1 MKPLVLV
8 LLFLSGI
15 LANVYAAGQA
25 PSPKTS
31 PDTTKPAV
39 TTTTVAHAAPVA
51 AGGGT
56 QALIIADSSKAEA
69 AASTCLPPSPHR
81 DWVGWIL
88 IVLII
93 VLFIGV
99 AWKSNLLRD
108 PIANPVAF
116 MLAAQL
122 TKYAN
127 ITNINKIP
135 KPFSLARTQLGV
147 WTVIVSCTYVYLG
160 LIRNFSLQD
169 IAVDS
174 TILLLMGISAGTTAA
189 GSVIDSTASPDQQ
202 GVQYPSDNFFADIL
216 SDQNG
221 INIHRFQNV
230 IWTIIAMT
238 LFVAKV
244 RYCGCGEL
252 PTLDSTLI
260 ALTGISSATYLGLKI
275 NENTPPAIPP
285 AAPPAPAAA
294 VQGQQP

>member
-25 PSPKTS
+25 PLPKANS
-31 PDTTKPAV
+31 DTTKPVIKTGISPTAV
-39 TTTTVAHAAPVA
+39 TATA
-51 AGGGT
+51 AGGT
-56 QALIIADSSKAEA
+56 QSMAKADSSKAKA
-69 AASTCLPPSPHR
+69 AAVTCLPPSPHR
-81 DWVGWIL
+81 DWAGGIL
-88 IVLII
+88 IILII

-108 PIANPVAF
+108 PIANPAAF

-147 WTVIVSCTYVYLG
+147 WTVIISCTYVYLG

-169 IAVDS
+169 ITVDS

-189 GSVIDSTASPDQQ
+189 GSVIDSTATPDQQ
-202 GVQYPSDNFFADIL
+202 GVQYPSDSFFADIL

-238 LFVAKV
+238 LFLAKV
-244 RYCGCGEL
+244 RYCDCGEL

-285 AAPPAPAAA
+285 AAPPAPAAP
-294 VQGQQP
+294 VQGG